1 MRQRP
6 KTLFMQAAALI
17 VFAVLFGAVFDHL
30 DRLAQ
35 LFQFLLEVLQ
45 PLLVGGALAFFMN
58 VPMRGFENLFARWQ
72 IKKGRPVRDRP
83 NAIIALTLTYL
94 LAPMVLFL
102 VFYAIIPQVIS
113 AVPSIVASVENAWP
127 RFLDFLQRN
136 HVETEALEVWTNSFD
151 LGKVIST
158 ITNNIDTIWATS
170 VSAVSSVVSV
180 ITIGITSIVI
190 SIYLLANKPRV
201 VRRSRRMLYAYMKKE
216 RADRLVEVAALT
228 NKTFSN
234 FLSGQCVEAVLLG
247 TLFFLVL
254 TIFKMPFAPV
264 ISFFIAVTALIPYVG
279 AFLGCIVGAL
289 LIVTVSPGKALA
301 FIVIFLVVQQMEN
314 QLIYPKVVG
323 TSVGLS
329 PMWILV
335 SVFVGGKL
343 FGLLGMMFFIPVA
356 SVCNTLI
363 RLNVEERLKKRNL
376 EVDDNGVRPV
386 SQEQEQ

>member
-6 KTLFMQAAALI
+6 KTLFAQAAALI

-30 DRLAQ
+30 DRLAH
-35 LFQFLLEVLQ
+35 LFRFLLEVLQ

-72 IKKGRPVRDRP
+72 TKKGKPVRERP

-94 LAPMVLFL
+94 LAPLVLFL
-102 VFYAIIPQVIS
+102 VFYAIIPQVVS

-136 HVETEALEVWTNSFD
+136 HVETDALEAWTNSFD
-151 LGKVIST
+151 LGKVLST
-158 ITNNIDTIWATS
+158 ITNNLDTIWETS

-201 VRRSRRMLYAYMKKE
+201 MRRARRVLYAYMKKE

-279 AFLGCIVGAL
+279 AFLGCILGAL

-356 SVCNTLI
+356 SVCNTLA

-376 EVDDNGVRPV
+376 EVDDDGVRPIR
-386 SQEQEQ
+386 QEE